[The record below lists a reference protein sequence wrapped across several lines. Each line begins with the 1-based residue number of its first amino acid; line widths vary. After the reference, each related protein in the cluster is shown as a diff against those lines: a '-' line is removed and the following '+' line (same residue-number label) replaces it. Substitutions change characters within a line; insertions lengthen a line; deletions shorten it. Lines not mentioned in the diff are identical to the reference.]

1 LLSIVPYHKYGK
13 VTVILRPL
21 ANIPP
26 DGYTT
31 VTISTETATKLS
43 TVMIEHDVDSMA
55 LAIDHAADLAI
66 GHENYQR

>member
-1 LLSIVPYHKYGK
+1 M
-13 VTVILRPL
+13 
-21 ANIPP
+21 PP

-43 TVMIEHDVDSMA
+43 TVMIEHEVDSKT

-66 GHENYQR
+66 GHEKLTNAEFARLLHHRLDNQK